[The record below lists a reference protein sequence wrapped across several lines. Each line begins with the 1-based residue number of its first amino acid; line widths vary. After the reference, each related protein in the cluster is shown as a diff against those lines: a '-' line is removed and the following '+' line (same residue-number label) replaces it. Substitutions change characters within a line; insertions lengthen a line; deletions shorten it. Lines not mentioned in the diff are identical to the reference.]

1 MQSCKFYQTEEFYLD
16 KMQKSN
22 SVYQEDS
29 AKALVEKI
37 NLLAL
42 EKKISLGTAESCT
55 GGNISSQIVELAGVS
70 AWFLGAIVCY
80 ANSVK
85 QNLLKVKKTTLQKK
99 GAVSQEC
106 LSQMLTGACAALNTD
121 LAIGV
126 SGIAGPAGG
135 KAEKPVGTVF
145 IGVGGLNASTH
156 KIKKYQFHGDRKS
169 IQQQAKVQALTD
181 LKIFLKN
188 LP

>member
-1 MQSCKFYQTEEFYLD
+1 MQSCKFYQIQEFYLD

-22 SVYQEDS
+22 LVEQEDS
-29 AKALVEKI
+29 AKALVKKI
-37 NLLAL
+37 NRLAL
-42 EKKISLGTAESCT
+42 AKKLKLGTAESCT
-55 GGNISSQIVELAGVS
+55 GGSISSQIVELAGVS
-70 AWFLGAIVCY
+70 AWFVGAIVCY

-85 QNLLKVKKTTLQKK
+85 QNLLKVEKATLQKN
-99 GAVSQEC
+99 GAVSHQC

-126 SGIAGPAGG
+126 SGIAGPDGG

-145 IGVGGLNASTH
+145 IGVGGLDASGH
-156 KIKKYQFHGDRKS
+156 KINRYQFLGTRKS
-169 IQQQAKVQALTD
+169 IQEQAKVQALTD
-181 LKIFLKN
+181 LKTFLKD